1 MTKKANEKKEG
12 HVKKNDMIKIF
23 LKFENGEQK
32 CIVLA
37 KNMFEEFYL
46 DILSVHAKEV
56 RSYFSS

>member
-1 MTKKANEKKEG
+1 MTKKANQKKG

-23 LKFENGEQK
+23 LKVENGEQK
-32 CIVLA
+32 CIVSA

-46 DILSVHAKEV
+46 YILSVHAEEV